1 MKSRALR
8 LCILLVLLSFPSR
21 AQERERRAYEGVVS
35 LQKKTIGAL
44 ILLEVNGDA
53 VAGWIRLGTFVPLE
67 GGTISP
73 ERVEF
78 QAAGNRYSIDERRGK
93 ISYSGPDGEGNRYI
107 APLSRLTGQLVEL
120 TEGEQFSGSSI
131 AAMEVRGRRWN
142 LAVGRPSLWKRQGPP
157 FETFSRPEE
166 LLQREISVWVADAEQ
181 RRGKIIVIEEPE
193 GMDIPLKPPKK
204 SK

>member
-8 LCILLVLLSFPSR
+8 LCILLALLSFPSR
-21 AQERERRAYEGVVS
+21 AQEQERRAYEGVVS
-35 LQKKTIGAL
+35 LRKKTIGAL
-44 ILLEVNGDA
+44 ILLEVNGDS
-53 VAGWIRLGTFVPLE
+53 VAGWIRLGKFVPIE

-78 QAAGNRYSIDERRGK
+78 QAGGNRYSIDERRGK

-107 APLSRLTGQLVEL
+107 APLSRLTGQLEAL
-120 TEGEQFSGSSI
+120 TEGEQFSGNSI
-131 AAMEVRGRRWN
+131 ATVEVRGRRWN
-142 LAVGRPSLWKRQGPP
+142 LAVHRPSLWKRQGPP

-166 LLQREISVWVADAEQ
+166 LLQREIAVWVADAEQ
-181 RRGKIIVIEEPE
+181 RRGKIVVIEEPE
-193 GMDIPLKPPKK
+193 GINIPLKPPKK

>member
-21 AQERERRAYEGVVS
+21 AQERERKAYEGVVS

-53 VAGWIRLGTFVPLE
+53 VAGWIRLGKFVPLE

-93 ISYSGPDGEGNRYI
+93 ISYSGPDGEG
-107 APLSRLTGQLVEL
+107 TQ
-120 TEGEQFSGSSI
+120 
-131 AAMEVRGRRWN
+131 
-142 LAVGRPSLWKRQGPP
+142 
-157 FETFSRPEE
+157 
-166 LLQREISVWVADAEQ
+166 
-181 RRGKIIVIEEPE
+181 
-193 GMDIPLKPPKK
+193 
-204 SK
+204 